1 MSKYPTDEAAERAYK
16 KFERSEF
23 VSKHA
28 EKLLME
34 SDARWQF
41 ALEGAGDGVWDWN
54 VVTNEVFFSRNWKEM
69 LGFEEHEIGNTIDEW
84 EKRVHPED
92 LERVHSD
99 INRHFSGQDPVY
111 INKHRMLCKNGKYKW
126 ILDRGKVISRTPE
139 GKPLRV
145 IGTHADITDRMR
157 VEEKL
162 NSSLSLLEATLESTA
177 DGILVADGH
186 GKMVRFNKKFAEI
199 WKLPIDILVSGDDNA
214 ALNFVLAQLKDPEA
228 FLSKVR
234 ELYIS
239 PEASSFDV
247 LEFTDGRIFE
257 RYSQPQRIRSRV
269 IGRVW
274 SFRDVTE
281 RKRIEKALRESERK
295 YRLIAENTADLIS
308 ILDMNLHF
316 TYVSPAS
323 MRIRGFTVEEA
334 IAQPLE
340 QVLTPESMRFVLAA
354 FEEEMLLEADETAN
368 PDRTRILELEEYKK
382 DGSTVW
388 MEVSLSYLRDKEGR
402 PVEILAV
409 SRDITDRKRTEVAL
423 RESEEKFRLTYNSS
437 PDAVNI
443 NRLDDGLY
451 VDVNEGF
458 TRATGYTREEVVGR
472 TSLELNI
479 WHDPADRQ
487 KLEQGLREKGYYE
500 NLEAQFRKR
509 DGGLI
514 TALMSARVILLKGVP
529 HIMSITRDISESK
542 LVATKLQQ
550 AQKFEAIGTLAGGI
564 AHDFNNLLMGIQ
576 GRVSLMSLD
585 LEASHPH
592 QEQIRAIEEYIRS
605 ATSLT
610 QQLLG
615 FARGGKYTVN
625 PVDMNEL
632 VQDSSAMFSRTKK
645 EIRIHT
651 KCQASPLVVEAD
663 RGQIEQVLLNMYIN
677 AWQAMP
683 SVGGE
688 LYLETDIVMLD
699 EAHCK
704 THQTTPGL
712 YVKVSITD
720 TGTGMSEAI
729 RLQIFD
735 PFFTTKEK
743 GRGTGLGLASAYGII
758 KNHGGM
764 ITVYSE
770 VGHGTT
776 FNIYLPASDKEAHQE
791 VPVEGALITGSATIL
806 LIDDEELII
815 DVGKAMLEKLG
826 YRVVICMGGQ
836 EAVKVI
842 TNMAEEIDLVILDM
856 IMPGLD
862 GGSTFDCIRR
872 IQPDMP
878 VLLSS
883 GYAINGHA
891 DKIMRKGCNGFIQKP
906 YRISELSQKIRKVL
920 DEAKVKTQQ

>member
-1 MSKYPTDEAAERAYK
+1 MT
-16 KFERSEF
+16 
-23 VSKHA
+23 
-28 EKLLME
+28 
-34 SDARWQF
+34 
-41 ALEGAGDGVWDWN
+41 
-54 VVTNEVFFSRNWKEM
+54 
-69 LGFEEHEIGNTIDEW
+69 
-84 EKRVHPED
+84 
-92 LERVHSD
+92 
-99 INRHFSGQDPVY
+99 
-111 INKHRMLCKNGKYKW
+111 
-126 ILDRGKVISRTPE
+126 
-139 GKPLRV
+139 
-145 IGTHADITDRMR
+145 
-157 VEEKL
+157 
-162 NSSLSLLEATLESTA
+162 
-177 DGILVADGH
+177 
-186 GKMVRFNKKFAEI
+186 
-199 WKLPIDILVSGDDNA
+199 
-214 ALNFVLAQLKDPEA
+214 
-228 FLSKVR
+228 
-234 ELYIS
+234 
-239 PEASSFDV
+239 
-247 LEFTDGRIFE
+247 
-257 RYSQPQRIRSRV
+257 YS
-269 IGRVW
+269 
-274 SFRDVTE
+274 
-281 RKRIEKALRESERK
+281 
-295 YRLIAENTADLIS
+295 
-308 ILDMNLHF
+308 
-316 TYVSPAS
+316 
-323 MRIRGFTVEEA
+323 
-334 IAQPLE
+334 
-340 QVLTPESMRFVLAA
+340 
-354 FEEEMLLEADETAN
+354 
-368 PDRTRILELEEYKK
+368 
-382 DGSTVW
+382 
-388 MEVSLSYLRDKEGR
+388 
-402 PVEILAV
+402 
-409 SRDITDRKRTEVAL
+409 
-423 RESEEKFRLTYNSS
+423 SS

-443 NRLDDGLY
+443 NRLDNGLY
-451 VDVNEGF
+451 VDINEGF

-487 KLEQGLREKGYYE
+487 KLVQGLREKGYYE

-514 TALMSARVILLKGVP
+514 TGLMSARVISLKGVP

-550 AQKFEAIGTLAGGI
+550 TQKFEAIGTLAGGI

-576 GRVSLMSLD
+576 GRASLMSLD

-615 FARGGKYTVN
+615 FARGGKYEVK

-632 VQDSSAMFSRTKK
+632 VQDSSAMFGRTKK

-683 SVGGE
+683 SDGGE

-776 FNIYLPASDKEAHQE
+776 FNIYLPVSDKEAHQE

-815 DVGKAMLEKLG
+815 DVGKAMLERLG

-856 IMPGLD
+856 IMPGMD
-862 GGSTFDCIRR
+862 GGSTFDCIRQ